1 MRSIAQ
7 QTFVGLQKVLKASL
21 NSHLHLHLGNI
32 FTLKRSST
40 FANLLMEKPGNSFAI
55 VKI

>member
-7 QTFVGLQKVLKASL
+7 QTFVGLQNVLKTSL
-21 NSHLHLHLGNI
+21 NSHLHLGNI

-40 FANLLMEKPGNSFAI
+40 FANLLMQKPGNSFAI